1 MTPSLTALLCLGLSV
16 GLGAQVPAGTLPKPT
31 IWAEPGSVIPWGSPV
46 TIWCQ
51 GTLGAREFRLDKE
64 GSSAPW
70 DRQPPLEPGDKG
82 NFYILYVTQLYAGR
96 YHCYY
101 LSPTGWSEH
110 SDPLEL
116 VVTGARGKPTLSA
129 LPSPV
134 VTSGGNVTL
143 QCGSG
148 QGWDGFILT
157 KEGEPKSSLTLDAQ
171 RRPYRQTRALFSVGP
186 VTPSHR
192 WMFRCHGFNRDTPQ
206 VWSAP
211 SDPLELLV
219 SGVSGKPSLL
229 TPQGP
234 VVASGRSLTLQC
246 RSDVGYDRFALSQEG
261 RQALAQRPGRQP
273 QAGLSQADFP
283 LGPVTYTHG
292 GRYTCYGGHNLSSEW
307 SAPSDPLDVL
317 VAAPA
322 QPPPPRTRP
331 SWPLLD
337 ALRGLQPC
345 GVSGNPG
352 KRYTPCSAPA
362 DAAVKDTQP
371 EEAEQPDHP
380 QNRQDA
386 DPREGTDAQVNHSR
400 SRLRRGVATSPSSL
414 SGRLLDTKDRQA
426 EKDMQRDS
434 QAAASEAPQD
444 VTYAQLN
451 HSTFRRETAPPA
463 PQSGEAPEEPSV
475 YAALA
480 VLPVSFFPP
489 ESRVRGGGRNSP
501 RAEPPSSAP
510 AQGEADFHPPAGAA
524 DPEPKDRGLQ
534 SSSCP
539 AAAAQDQALY
549 AAVKDTQPEE
559 AEQPDHPAAASEAPQ
574 DVTYAQL
581 NHSTFR
587 RETAPPAPQSGEAPE
602 EPSVYAA
609 LAVR

>member
-1 MTPSLTALLCLGLSV
+1 MTPSLTALLCL
-16 GLGAQVPAGTLPKPT
+16 GTLPKPT

-219 SGVSGKPSLL
+219 SGVTDILSPSQNKSDANTSHPQDYTVEKLTRLGLAGSILL
-229 TPQGP
+229 GL
-234 VVASGRSLTLQC
+234 GILL
-246 RSDVGYDRFALSQEG
+246 F
-261 RQALAQRPGRQP
+261 QAQHG
-273 QAGLSQADFP
+273 
-283 LGPVTYTHG
+283 HG
-292 GRYTCYGGHNLSSEW
+292 GT
-307 SAPSDPLDVL
+307 
-317 VAAPA
+317 
-322 QPPPPRTRP
+322 Q
-331 SWPLLD
+331 
-337 ALRGLQPC
+337 
-345 GVSGNPG
+345 
-352 KRYTPCSAPA
+352 
-362 DAAVKDTQP
+362 DAA
-371 EEAEQPDHP
+371 
-380 QNRQDA
+380 
-386 DPREGTDAQVNHSR
+386 R
-400 SRLRRGVATSPSSL
+400 S
-414 SGRLLDTKDRQA
+414 
-426 EKDMQRDS
+426 
-434 QAAASEAPQD
+434 
-444 VTYAQLN
+444 
-451 HSTFRRETAPPA
+451 
-463 PQSGEAPEEPSV
+463 
-475 YAALA
+475 
-480 VLPVSFFPP
+480 
-489 ESRVRGGGRNSP
+489 
-501 RAEPPSSAP
+501 
-510 AQGEADFHPPAGAA
+510 
-524 DPEPKDRGLQ
+524 
-534 SSSCP
+534 
-539 AAAAQDQALY
+539 
-549 AAVKDTQPEE
+549 
-559 AEQPDHPAAASEAPQ
+559 
-574 DVTYAQL
+574 
-581 NHSTFR
+581 
-587 RETAPPAPQSGEAPE
+587 
-602 EPSVYAA
+602 
-609 LAVR
+609 